1 MGEYKNKIKQQS
13 FWKTIEN
20 LNIPHAKV
28 QNGKAEKKKRKM
40 NKRKKENKINILSF
54 IFYMTDWHI
63 HRNYKAMKNKTS
75 S

>member
-1 MGEYKNKIKQQS
+1 MTELKELSNS
-13 FWKTIEN
+13 TITVEN

-54 IFYMTDWHI
+54 IFYMTD
-63 HRNYKAMKNKTS
+63 
-75 S
+75 